1 MTFQTNAT
9 WRAKHT
15 QYAIIEPDGV
25 TLAELAPDE
34 ETAFLSAPKEG
45 RTIRRDGLVRYV
57 ARDGGWVWAG
67 VRNV

>member
-1 MTFQTNAT
+1 MPYETNAT

-34 ETAFLSAPKEG
+34 PSALTQAPKEG

-57 ARDGGWVWAG
+57 AKDGGWVWAG